1 MLDSNNLSIDEENI
15 LKEFFRRRKLFN
27 DYIDQNSL
35 KVFTCPGCGYPTLK
49 ERGNY
54 EICKVCDWE
63 DDNQDD
69 AEADEIWGGPNGE
82 LSLTENR
89 IIAGRVLETEKKA
102 VPNEWLQLE
111 KEEE

>member
-1 MLDSNNLSIDEENI
+1 MFDINNLTVEEDGI
-15 LKEFFRRRKLFN
+15 LKLFFQRRKLFDN
-27 DYIDQNSL
+27 YIYQNSL

-69 AEADEIWGGPNGE
+69 PKANEVWGGPNGE

-89 IIAGRVLETEKKA
+89 IIAGRILETNIKA

-111 KEEE
+111 KN